1 MLAQAQMV
9 LPENFSEEARSAA
22 ATSLLLSCSSHFFK
36 GKGQNQFIYNKDVST
51 AVFSWVFPVDR

>member
-22 ATSLLLSCSSHFFK
+22 AASLLLSYKSHL
-36 GKGQNQFIYNKDVST
+36 KDMST
-51 AVFSWVFPVDR
+51 AVFSWVFPVDGVGSRGY